1 MRELAN
7 REAMKRI
14 LKPRNR
20 KGLDIIFP
28 MEVLKIR
35 NISHIGAVLT
45 GLCEAIRE
53 KLLMKNKNLFFCDK
67 QKNCTIEQ

>member
-35 NISHIGAVLT
+35 NISHIYCPHCGNVIDKYIMDVRNRSIKR
-45 GLCEAIRE
+45 CPYC
-53 KLLMKNKNLFFCDK
+53 NKNY
-67 QKNCTIEQ
+67 TIG